1 LPVPRRRVIV
11 VDMTRDSAVRP
22 LDVLL
27 RSVAIGVA
35 AGSRA
40 SLGLVPP
47 LLTSSLTGPWGV
59 VARVGGAL
67 AVAAE
72 ITGDKLPS
80 AGSRLEPP
88 GPLVRMG
95 SGAVGAVLLA
105 RRAGAGPLLPA
116 LLGAAGGA
124 AGTWGG
130 AAWRAAAVGRRPDWQ
145 AAVVED
151 AAALSLAGFAARR

>member
-1 LPVPRRRVIV
+1 
-11 VDMTRDSAVRP
+11 MTRDSRAARP

-47 LLTSSLTGPWGV
+47 LLTSSLSGPWGV
-59 VARVGGAL
+59 LARVGGAL
-67 AVAAE
+67 AVGAE

-80 AGSRLEPP
+80 AGSRLEQP
-88 GPLVRMG
+88 GPEIRMA
-95 SGAVGAVLLA
+95 SGAIGAALLA
-105 RRAGAGPLLPA
+105 RRAGVGVVLSA

-151 AAALSLAGFAARR
+151 ALALSLAAFAARP